1 MGVYLYP
8 NNTETELKNAYIW
21 IPNPTSIVLDKSYI
35 SLTTI
40 WQTKQLTAT
49 IEPTISD
56 HSVTWSSDDTSVAT
70 VSTSGLV
77 TCVTPWTCTIT
88 ATTVNGLAASCGVT
102 PPRIPSAY
110 QEVEWIENT
119 STSYID
125 TGLLAS
131 SGYKISFKFYT
142 SSSSNS
148 DQTIIGVTPSS
159 SNCLYYWIN
168 YWYNNWIYWN
178 YNSWWHDIFN
188 KMYVGNVYEA
198 TSIIRNWHQE
208 MILDWVSVGS
218 GTVSLNQA
226 WSSNMTI
233 FARWGSSFYALIK
246 LYSMQI
252 YDAND
257 DIIRDFV
264 PCYRIADSVIW
275 MYDLVGETF
284 YTNSWTWTFTKWA
297 DV

>member
-1 MGVYLYP
+1 MLVQK
-8 NNTETELKNAYIW
+8 ELKNAYIG
-21 IPNPTSIVLDKSYI
+21 IPNPESITLNKSSI
-35 SLTTI
+35 SLTTVG
-40 WQTKQLTAT
+40 QTEQLTAT
-49 IEPTISD
+49 IQPTVSD
-56 HSVTWSSDDTSVAT
+56 KTITWSSDDPTVAT
-70 VSTSGLV
+70 VSPTWLV
-77 TCVTPWTCTIT
+77 TCVTPWECTIT
-88 ATTVNGLAASCGVT
+88 ATTVNGLTASCGVT
-102 PPRIPSAY
+102 PSRIPSAY

-119 STSYID
+119 STSYIN
-125 TGLLAS
+125 TGLLSS

-148 DQTIIGVTPSS
+148 DQTVIGGHPNS

-178 YNSWWHDIFN
+178 YNDWWHDIFN
-188 KMYVGNVYEA
+188 KMYVGNIYEA

-208 MILDWVSVGS
+208 VILDWVSVQS
-218 GTVSLNQA
+218 NTASCNQA

-233 FARWGSSFYALIK
+233 FARWGSSNYALIR

-252 YDAND
+252 YDVND

-264 PCYRIADSVIW
+264 PCYEIATTTIW
-275 MYDLVGETF
+275 LYDAVNGVF
-284 YTNSWTWTFTKWA
+284 YTNQWWGTFAKWS